1 MPSEAKDKHRAPVFV
16 QTAGHTADA
25 LDLWAQVGEEEAHQA
40 HEMVLRNELSGG
52 TPVVREFEQVWRE
65 TTGLKHCLT
74 TCNGTLAI
82 YSALFG
88 LGVGPGDEVIC
99 PTYTWICSI
108 SPALMLGARPVFC
121 DTDPATMQL
130 DPEDVRRRIT
140 PHTRAIIVVHL
151 WGWVADMDAIMA
163 ISRETGVPVV
173 EDCSHAHGALYKDRP
188 VGTIGHVGCW
198 SLQGTKPVS
207 GGEGG
212 VIATNDVEI
221 FDRAC
226 LLGQVNR
233 MAGMDLQ
240 TTGYQQYQPL
250 GLGLKTRAHPL
261 GIGIALIQLR
271 KLAALNERRRHYVET
286 VESAARDL
294 PGLAPVPT
302 SKGSIRGGYYGFPMH
317 FRPEEVSGRPAAEF
331 IGQLKPR
338 GVPACGSPYDL
349 LHRLPLFA
357 QGFDIFTR
365 GRGPLSEGW
374 QGHREG
380 DFPAAETMHRNLV
393 FLPVLSDP
401 APGAAERVI
410 AALQDGLR
418 EMGSSDS
425 RATQGRAI
433 PCEPLKTGR
442 VIDRGQ

>member
-1 MPSEAKDKHRAPVFV
+1 MSSQADRKDTRTPVFV
-16 QTAGHTADA
+16 QTGGQAADT
-25 LDLWAQVGEEEAHQA
+25 LDLWRQVDEAEARQA
-40 HEMVLRNELSGG
+40 YEMVLRNELSGG
-52 TPVVREFEQVWRE
+52 TPVVREFEQAWRDM
-65 TTGLKHCLT
+65 TGLRHCLT

-108 SPALMLGARPVFC
+108 SPALMLGASPVFC
-121 DTDPATMQL
+121 DADPATMQI

-140 PHTRAIIVVHL
+140 PRTRAIIVVHL

-163 ISRETGVPVV
+163 ISRESGVPVV
-173 EDCSHAHGALYKDRP
+173 EDCSHAHGALYRDRP

-212 VIATNDVEI
+212 VIATDDVGI

-271 KLAALNERRRHYVET
+271 KLAALNERRRGYVET
-286 VESAARDL
+286 VERAARDL
-294 PGLAPVPT
+294 PGVAPVPT
-302 SKGSIRGGYYGFPMH
+302 SAGSVRGGYYGFPIH
-317 FRPEEVSGRPAAEF
+317 YRPGEMSGRPAADLIE
-331 IGQLKPR
+331 GLKAR
-338 GVPACGSPYDL
+338 GIAAGPSPYEM
-349 LHRLPLFA
+349 LHLLPLFA
-357 QGFDIFTR
+357 REFDIFTR
-365 GRGPLSEGW
+365 GRGPLIEGW
-374 QGHREG
+374 QGHRAG
-380 DFPAAETMHRNLV
+380 DFPAAERMHRNLV

-401 APGAAERVI
+401 APGAPERVV
-410 AALQDGLR
+410 AALR
-418 EMGSSDS
+418 DS
-425 RATQGRAI
+425 LGDMASPRS
-433 PCEPLKTGR
+433 TGR
-442 VIDRGQ
+442 TSDAAGPGH